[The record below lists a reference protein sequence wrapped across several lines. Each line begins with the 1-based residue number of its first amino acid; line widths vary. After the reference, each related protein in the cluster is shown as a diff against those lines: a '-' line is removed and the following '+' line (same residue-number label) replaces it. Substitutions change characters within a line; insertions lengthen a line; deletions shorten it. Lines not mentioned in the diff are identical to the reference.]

1 MLITTTTTST
11 PAENIS
17 SGLRINSAADDAAG
31 LAISEKMRGQT
42 TGLETA
48 SKNALDTVSLV
59 QTADGALAETHSI
72 LQRMRELAVQSAN
85 GIYTDSDRAALN
97 GEMKQLQSELTR
109 IGNTTEFNTQKLL
122 DGSVDDFTSQ
132 IGANSG
138 QTMTMSISD
147 MRARAIGVDDLDIST
162 AGGAVSA
169 LDALDFAIQSVS
181 HRRGNLGATQNR
193 LEHAINSINT
203 SAMNTRAAESRIMDA
218 DMAQAAIDL
227 TRDNI
232 LWQTSLAMI
241 AQGNMA
247 QQSVLQLLE

>member
-1 MLITTTTTST
+1 MQITTTST
-11 PAENIS
+11 ATENLS

-59 QTADGALAETHSI
+59 QTADGALGETHSI
-72 LQRMRELAVQSAN
+72 LQRMRELAVQSSN
-85 GIYTDSDRAALN
+85 GIYTDSDRASLN
-97 GEMKQLQSELTR
+97 GEMKQLQSELNR

-122 DGSVDDFTSQ
+122 DGSANDFTSQ

-138 QTMTMSISD
+138 QTATMSISD
-147 MRARAIGVDDLDIST
+147 MRARAIGVEDLDIST
-162 AGGAVSA
+162 AGGAASA

-181 HRRGNLGATQNR
+181 HQRSNLGATQNR
-193 LEHAINSINT
+193 LEHTINSLNT
-203 SAMNTRAAESRIMDA
+203 SAVNTRAAESRIRDA
-218 DMAQAAIDL
+218 DMAQETIDL

-232 LWQTSLAMI
+232 LQQTSLAMI

-247 QQSVLQLLE
+247 RQSVLQLLG